1 MSLLGSLFSSSSSSS
16 SSNQTTNIDKR
27 IVQGDGG
34 FAISPDSATVNLLD
48 EGAVNAALDNS
59 AKSLGDVLGFANHVF
74 DVGAQNIAASSQ
86 LVQSAYDNAK
96 GAGDQKTILV
106 VGVLAGVGILALVAL
121 RGLRKS

>member
-1 MSLLGSLFSSSSSSS
+1 MGLFGSLFSSSSASS

-27 IVQGDGG
+27 IVQGSGG

-48 EGAVNAALDNS
+48 EGAVNAALTSSGKNLS
-59 AKSLGDVLGFANHVF
+59 DVLGFANHVF
-74 DVGAQNIAASSQ
+74 DVGAANVQATSS

-106 VGVLAGVGILALVAL
+106 VGVLAGVGVLALVAI
-121 RGLRKS
+121 RGLKK

>member
-48 EGAVNAALDNS
+48 EGAVNAALDAS
-59 AKSLGDVLGFANHVF
+59 QKDLAGVLGFANHVF
-74 DVGAQNIAASSQ
+74 DVGAANLNTATS

-96 GAGDQKTILV
+96 GTGDQKTVLI
-106 VGVLAGVGILALVAL
+106 VGVAAGVLILALVAL
-121 RGLRKS
+121 KGLKK

>member
-1 MSLLGSLFSSSSSSS
+1 MGLFGSLFSASSSSS

-27 IVQGDGG
+27 IVQGSGG

-48 EGAVNAALDNS
+48 EGAVNAALTSSGKNLS
-59 AKSLGDVLGFANHVF
+59 DVLGFANHVF
-74 DVGAQNIAASSQ
+74 DVGAANVRATSS

-106 VGVLAGVGILALVAL
+106 VGVLAGVGVLALVAI
-121 RGLRKS
+121 RGLKK